1 MNIIMKIVIC
11 VRRTPREATVFQGL
25 NGVLKTYSIIRIR
38 SKDKL
43 SGIAFVP
50 YAVLTGDG
58 PLSK

>member
-1 MNIIMKIVIC
+1 MNIVIC

-25 NGVLKTYSIIRIR
+25 NGVLKTYSIIGIR

-43 SGIAFVP
+43 SGIAFVL

-58 PLSK
+58 PLPK

>member
-1 MNIIMKIVIC
+1 MNILIFA
-11 VRRTPREATVFQGL
+11 RRKPREATVFQGL

>member
-1 MNIIMKIVIC
+1 MNIVIC
-11 VRRTPREATVFQGL
+11 VRRTPRAATVFKGP
-25 NGVLKTYSIIRIR
+25 NGVLKSYCIIRIR

-58 PLSK
+58 PLPK

>member
-1 MNIIMKIVIC
+1 MNIVIF
-11 VRRTPREATVFQGL
+11 VRRTLREATVFQGL

-38 SKDKL
+38 SKDKI

-50 YAVLTGDG
+50 YAVLTGEG

>member
-1 MNIIMKIVIC
+1 MNILIF

-38 SKDKL
+38 SKVKL
-43 SGIAFVP
+43 SGIAFVL